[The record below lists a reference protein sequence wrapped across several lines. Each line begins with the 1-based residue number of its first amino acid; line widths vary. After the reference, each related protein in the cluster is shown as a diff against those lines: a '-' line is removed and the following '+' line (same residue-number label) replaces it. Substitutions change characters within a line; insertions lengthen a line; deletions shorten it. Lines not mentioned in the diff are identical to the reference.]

1 MWDNYPFINSE
12 LEAVDAYLAGKFPKQ
27 GGVLSELTQNS
38 LQAGGKKLRPVL
50 AILSGMF
57 GDYSRE
63 KLIPLA
69 AALETLHTATLI
81 HDDIIDNADTR
92 RGQPTV
98 SAKHGI
104 NLAVYAGD
112 YLLVKAVIMLSE
124 AGLPP
129 EKMRDIARALESM
142 CVGEVDQYLGRNKI
156 PSMRAYLKRI
166 MRKTGIL
173 LSASCA
179 LGAFAAGCSEK
190 QVKDLGKFGMYFGT
204 AFQIR
209 DDLLDLDASK
219 NMSAKIGKP
228 VIRDLQEGVITL
240 PVIFAAY
247 RDAGVKRQLETFFG
261 GRGGDAAKLATAV
274 VRAGGT
280 SESHR
285 IQQRYINKCLKLLKG
300 FPPTEHRQA
309 LEEAVLWLA
318 AA

>member
-1 MWDNYPFINSE
+1 MWEKYPFIHSE
-12 LEAVDAYLAGKFPKQ
+12 LEAVDAYLAAKFPKQ
-27 GGVLSELTQNS
+27 GGVLSNLTKKS

-50 AILSGMF
+50 AIISGMF

-69 AALETLHTATLI
+69 AALETLHTATLV

-98 SAKHGI
+98 AAKHGI

-112 YLLVKAVIMLSE
+112 YLLVKAVLMLSE

-129 EKMRDIARALESM
+129 EKMRDIALALEAM
-142 CVGEVDQYLGRNKI
+142 CVGEVDQYLGRNRI

-179 LGAFAAGCSEK
+179 LGAFAADCSEQ
-190 QVKDLGKFGMYFGT
+190 QVKALGKFGMYFGT

-209 DDLLDLDASK
+209 DDLLDLDAAHDASG
-219 NMSAKIGKP
+219 KIGKP

-247 RDAGVKRQLETFFG
+247 RNAGVKKQLETFFN
-261 GRGGDAAKLATAV
+261 GRGGEAAKLAQAV
-274 VRAGGT
+274 VKAGGAE
-280 SESHR
+280 ESQR
-285 IQQRYINKCLKLLKG
+285 IQQKYIQKCLKLLKG
-300 FPPTEHRQA
+300 FPQTEHRQA

-318 AA
+318 AC